1 VGISSLHKI
10 KTRKTLQNAI
20 IRLTFCHQYAAY
32 CYCKPL
38 HLIHQLNQ
46 NNFSMKQFIVITC
59 LAVALA
65 SCNNGETKQT
75 GKDSTGTA
83 ATAATEVKL
92 PYTLEKPYKNWQIGS
107 TENVAAAM
115 NALKTFVDKDFTA
128 MAGTIGDSL
137 DVRFDYYHANLSH
150 DSAMKMFTK
159 QRDTYND
166 LTINMYDYESVISA
180 DKKDEWVT
188 IWYKQSW
195 KNEKGVADS
204 LAIIDDCKMKG
215 GKMIELDEHIQ
226 HYPAKK

>member
-1 VGISSLHKI
+1 
-10 KTRKTLQNAI
+10 
-20 IRLTFCHQYAAY
+20 
-32 CYCKPL
+32 
-38 HLIHQLNQ
+38 
-46 NNFSMKQFIVITC
+46 MKQLIVITC

-65 SCNNGETKQT
+65 SCNNAATKEA
-75 GKDSTGTA
+75 GSDSTGTK
-83 ATAATEVKL
+83 TASATEVTL
-92 PYTLEKPYKNWQIGS
+92 PYKLEKPYKNWQIGS

-115 NALKTFVDKDFTA
+115 GALKAFVDKDFA
-128 MAGTIGDSL
+128 ALGGLVGDSL
-137 DVRFDYYHANLSH
+137 EVKFDYFQGKFTR
-150 DSAMKMFTK
+150 DSAVKMFTNHRT
-159 QRDTYND
+159 QYND

-180 DKKDEWVT
+180 DKQDEWVT